1 MVQNVAYIV
10 SRHQLYLETMLDYQE
25 FAQLQEYLQKHDKN
39 TKIISVFLCAH
50 LKRLNWIALKQT
62 FYKCLNSYNLK

>member
-25 FAQLQEYLQKHDKN
+25 FAQLQDIYKSMTKN
-39 TKIISVFLCAH
+39 TKIISVFLCAF
-50 LKRLNWIALKQT
+50 KEAELNCVKTNIL
-62 FYKCLNSYNLK
+62 